1 MADTGRQGLSVDTW
15 VPTLFIGGHTILDT
29 RAGLIGRRNVTGEG
43 KRGAS
48 QERAEPVIRKRLSPL
63 SLGEA
68 QSMPLRCGARSVGNP
83 CGMPWFKGGQ
93 WRKKPNV
100 NLILKGESHQNIVY
114 NHGFEEKYRFCGF
127 PEKERREPK
136 THRCSVNSIRNKE
149 VVALELGS

>member
-1 MADTGRQGLSVDTW
+1 MVCPDL
-15 VPTLFIGGHTILDT
+15 
-29 RAGLIGRRNVTGEG
+29 
-43 KRGAS
+43 
-48 QERAEPVIRKRLSPL
+48 
-63 SLGEA
+63 
-68 QSMPLRCGARSVGNP
+68 
-83 CGMPWFKGGQ
+83 KGGSGGRSQ
-93 WRKKPNV
+93 TV